1 MAEEEAA
8 AVEEG
13 GGKKKLP
20 IVKILIVVL
29 AIILLLAGAVGGT
42 LFAVGFFDKKDA
54 HAAEEQLKKL
64 EEEANASKH
73 PPAQAEPTKVAKESP
88 EMTRFESSYLELEKP
103 LLSNVANSRKVMS
116 VNVAL
121 MTYYDD
127 RVFKNVKKHEMALRA
142 AALDVMR
149 QVAEPEINAPEFRK
163 ELAAKIRKEM
173 NAVLEKYED
182 FGGIEEVFFTA
193 FVVQ

>member
-1 MAEEEAA
+1 MADEEA
-8 AVEEG
+8 AVEE

-20 IVKILIVVL
+20 IVTIVIVAL
-29 AIILLLAGAVGGT
+29 AVIVLLAGAVGGT
-42 LFAVGFFDKKDA
+42 LFAVGYFDKKDA
-54 HAAEEQLKKL
+54 QAAEEQLKKL
-64 EEEANASKH
+64 EEEANSAKN
-73 PPAQAEPTKVAKESP
+73 PVAQAEPTKVAKTSP
-88 EMTRFESSYLELEKP
+88 EMTRFESTYLELDKP
-103 LLSNVANSRKVMS
+103 MVSNIANSRKVMS

-127 RVFKNVKKHEMALRA
+127 RVFKNVKKHEMAIRA
-142 AALDVMR
+142 VTLDVMR
-149 QVAEPEINAPEFRK
+149 QVVEPEISTPEFRK

-182 FGGIEEVFFTA
+182 FGGIEEVYFTT

>member
-1 MAEEEAA
+1 MAEEAA
-8 AVEEG
+8 EVEEG

-29 AIILLLAGAVGGT
+29 AVIVLLAGAVGGT

-64 EEEANASKH
+64 EEEASASKG
-73 PPAQAEPTKVAKESP
+73 PAVQAEPTKVAKASP
-88 EMTRFESSYLELEKP
+88 EMTRFESTYLELEKP
-103 LLSNVANSRKVMS
+103 MVSNIANSRKVMS

-127 RVFKNVKKHEMALRA
+127 RVFKNVKKHELALRA
-142 AALDVMR
+142 VALDVMR
-149 QVAEPEINAPEFRK
+149 QVSEPEIGAPEFRK

-182 FGGIEEVFFTA
+182 FGGIEEIYFTT

>member
-1 MAEEEAA
+1 MAEEAA
-8 AVEEG
+8 EVEEG

-29 AIILLLAGAVGGT
+29 AVIVLLAGAVGGT

-64 EEEANASKH
+64 EEEASASKG
-73 PPAQAEPTKVAKESP
+73 PAVQAEPTKVAKASP
-88 EMTRFESSYLELEKP
+88 EMTRFESTYLELEKP
-103 LLSNVANSRKVMS
+103 MVSNIANSRKVMS

-142 AALDVMR
+142 VALDVMR
-149 QVAEPEINAPEFRK
+149 QVSEPEIGAPEFRK

-182 FGGIEEVFFTA
+182 FGGIEEIYFTT

>member
-1 MAEEEAA
+1 MADEAA
-8 AVEEG
+8 EVEEG

-29 AIILLLAGAVGGT
+29 AVIVLLVGAVGGT

-54 HAAEEQLKKL
+54 AAAEEQLKKL
-64 EEEANASKH
+64 EEEASASKN
-73 PPAQAEPTKVAKESP
+73 PPVQAEPSKVAKTSP
-88 EMTRFESSYLELEKP
+88 EMTRFESTYLELEKP
-103 LLSNVANSRKVMS
+103 MVSNIANSRKVMS

-142 AALDVMR
+142 VTLDVMR
-149 QVAEPEINAPEFRK
+149 QVAEPEISAPEFRK

-182 FGGIEEVFFTA
+182 FGGIEEVFFTT